1 MMFHLD
7 IQTLLIIILI
17 CLLVGIL
24 VGASLTRPR
33 YSSHSTRWGSNP

>member
-1 MMFHLD
+1 MMLHLD

-24 VGASLTRPR
+24 VGANLTRPR
-33 YSSHSTRWGSNP
+33 YYTPRSTRWEE